1 MSPKMPADDGSRVAI
16 VTGGASGIGRCTVDR
31 LRAAGVRAVSFD
43 VRQDDPVDVSD
54 PRAVGAA
61 LGRVRE
67 SHGPVDVVVNCAGIG
82 AGGPLGSDRYLEEW
96 QRSLAVNV
104 TGAMLVVR
112 GCIDDLTA
120 TGWGRVVNIAST
132 EALGAQRGTGPYT
145 VAKHGLLGFTR
156 SLAVEYGRTGMTANC
171 VCPGPIDTPLVSAI
185 PPHDKATFAR
195 RHVPVGRYGSP
206 DEVAYLIVCLA
217 DPAASYINGAV
228 VTVDGGMTAM
238 N

>member
-1 MSPKMPADDGSRVAI
+1 MPADDGSRVAI
-16 VTGGASGIGRCTVDR
+16 VTGGASGIGRSTIDR

-43 VRQDDPVDVSD
+43 VRQDDPVDVSE
-54 PRAVGAA
+54 PRAVTTAVE
-61 LGRVRE
+61 RVRKT
-67 SHGPVDVVVNCAGIG
+67 HGSVDVVVNCAGIG
-82 AGGPLGSDRYLEEW
+82 AGGPLNSDRYLEEW
-96 QRSLAVNV
+96 QRSLAVNL

-112 GCIDDLTA
+112 RCIDDLTA
-120 TGWGRVVNIAST
+120 TGSGRVVNVAST

-185 PPHDKATFAR
+185 PPSDKARFAR

-206 DEVAYLIVCLA
+206 DEVAYLIACLA
-217 DPAASYINGAV
+217 DPGASYINGAV
-228 VTVDGGMTAM
+228 ITVDGGMMAM